1 MLDKIQFDDDMDKV
15 RNAQIN
21 DIAEYLTDY
30 IKLNASIRDM
40 KIEYKMD
47 AETLDK
53 LIKMPIP
60 RVGRDPKQV
69 MDELAEDVLQKSMIL
84 QHPRFFSFVTSAV
97 SPYSLMASILTD
109 IYNPHGG
116 AYMETP
122 GACIIEEKLISWMG
136 GLAGYPQEGCGGL
149 FVSGGSMANMTALIA
164 ARESRL
170 NENEYPIGVAYL
182 SDQTHSSVAKG
193 LRMIGLRKDQI
204 VIIPTDED
212 YKMRMDLLEEK
223 ISSDLAEGKKPFV
236 VIGSLGTTNTG
247 SIDPLMDIGNICQ
260 KYGLWFH
267 VDGAYGGSVLF
278 SDIYRNY
285 AKGVELSD
293 SLSWDTHKWAL
304 QIYSCSSLIVKNKDT
319 LLNSFSQ
326 HPEYL
331 EDIRCQEHNDP
342 WDMGPEM
349 TRPHRSLKLWC
360 TLQAMG
366 TDLLADVIDYS
377 FYNANVAKREL
388 EKDSNWEITSKPMCG
403 AITFRFAPK
412 GYSEAQL
419 DEINSMISKKIIE
432 DGYAFIVTTV
442 LKGKRV
448 LRLCLINGNTTTD
461 DVIGT
466 IDYLKKISHS
476 LG

>member
-1 MLDKIQFDDDMDKV
+1 M
-15 RNAQIN
+15 
-21 DIAEYLTDY
+21 
-30 IKLNASIRDM
+30 
-40 KIEYKMD
+40 
-47 AETLDK
+47 
-53 LIKMPIP
+53 
-60 RVGRDPKQV
+60 
-69 MDELAEDVLQKSMIL
+69 
-84 QHPRFFSFVTSAV
+84 
-97 SPYSLMASILTD
+97 
-109 IYNPHGG
+109 
-116 AYMETP
+116 
-122 GACIIEEKLISWMG
+122 
-136 GLAGYPQEGCGGL
+136 
-149 FVSGGSMANMTALIA
+149 
-164 ARESRL
+164 
-170 NENEYPIGVAYL
+170 
-182 SDQTHSSVAKG
+182 
-193 LRMIGLRKDQI
+193 
-204 VIIPTDED
+204 
-212 YKMRMDLLEEK
+212 
-223 ISSDLAEGKKPFV
+223 
-236 VIGSLGTTNTG
+236 
-247 SIDPLMDIGNICQ
+247 
-260 KYGLWFH
+260 
-267 VDGAYGGSVLF
+267 
-278 SDIYRNY
+278 
-285 AKGVELSD
+285 
-293 SLSWDTHKWAL
+293 
-304 QIYSCSSLIVKNKDT
+304 KNKDT

-403 AITFRFAPK
+403 AITFRFAPE

>member
-1 MLDKIQFDDDMDKV
+1 MFDKKQFDDDMGKV

-47 AETLDK
+47 GETLDK

-60 RVGRDPKQV
+60 RAGRDPKQV

-84 QHPRFFSFVTSAV
+84 QHPRFFAFVTSAV

-412 GYSEAQL
+412 GYNEAQL

>member
-1 MLDKIQFDDDMDKV
+1 MFDKKQFDDDMGKV

-47 AETLDK
+47 GETLDK
-53 LIKMPIP
+53 LVKMPIP
-60 RVGRDPKQV
+60 RAGRDPKQV

-122 GACIIEEKLISWMG
+122 GACIIEEKLIRWMG

-223 ISSDLAEGKKPFV
+223 ISSDVAAGKKPFV

-304 QIYSCSSLIVKNKDT
+304 QIYSCSSLIVKNKDYKEHSNTRNYSSIIFFIILLYT
-319 LLNSFSQ
+319 LFRSFK
-326 HPEYL
+326 
-331 EDIRCQEHNDP
+331 
-342 WDMGPEM
+342 EM
-349 TRPHRSLKLWC
+349 TICSWESLIILSKL
-360 TLQAMG
+360 
-366 TDLLADVIDYS
+366 
-377 FYNANVAKREL
+377 F
-388 EKDSNWEITSKPMCG
+388 
-403 AITFRFAPK
+403 F
-412 GYSEAQL
+412 
-419 DEINSMISKKIIE
+419 ISS
-432 DGYAFIVTTV
+432 
-442 LKGKRV
+442 
-448 LRLCLINGNTTTD
+448 
-461 DVIGT
+461 
-466 IDYLKKISHS
+466 IS
-476 LG
+476 